1 MLGLALGGLLIGL
14 TWPYAI
20 GPLGADVGAM
30 LATLGGLAL
39 VVGGGLALWSDRHA
53 GPGLPV

>member
-20 GPLGADVGAM
+20 GPLGADIGAM

-53 GPGLPV
+53 DAGLPV